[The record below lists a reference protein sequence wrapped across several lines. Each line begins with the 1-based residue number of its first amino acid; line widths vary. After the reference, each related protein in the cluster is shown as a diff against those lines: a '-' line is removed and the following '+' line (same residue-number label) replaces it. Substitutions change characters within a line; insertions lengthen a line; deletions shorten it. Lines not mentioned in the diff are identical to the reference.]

1 MAKLIEPLVVVVPAA
16 GVGKRMQSHRPKQYL
31 SLHNSTILEHT
42 VNRLLAHPSID
53 KVIIALSSSDEYYQ
67 DTSLMNHPKVQT
79 VVGGVERVD
88 SVLAGIQAIDA
99 QQYPWVLVHDAARPC
114 VPLKDISTL
123 ITLCHESDQGGLL
136 AAPVRDTMKRTD
148 DKNNVLTTVD
158 RSALWHALTP
168 QMFKVDEL
176 RTAIETAL
184 HNGIDITDES
194 SAMEYA
200 QLPSQVVEGSSD
212 NIKITRADDLTL
224 AAFILTKQQEAVCE

>member
-1 MAKLIEPLVVVVPAA
+1 MAKFIEPLVVVVPAA
-16 GVGKRMQSHRPKQYL
+16 GVGKRMQSRCPKQYL

-42 VNRLLAHPSID
+42 VNRLLAHPNIE
-53 KVIIALSSSDEYYQ
+53 KVIIALSGSDEYYH

-79 VVGGVERVD
+79 VVGGGERVD

-114 VPLKDISTL
+114 VPLKDITTL

-148 DKNNVLTTVD
+148 DENNVLTTVD

-184 HNGIDITDES
+184 LNGIEITDES

-224 AAFILTKQQEAVCE
+224 AAFILTKQQ